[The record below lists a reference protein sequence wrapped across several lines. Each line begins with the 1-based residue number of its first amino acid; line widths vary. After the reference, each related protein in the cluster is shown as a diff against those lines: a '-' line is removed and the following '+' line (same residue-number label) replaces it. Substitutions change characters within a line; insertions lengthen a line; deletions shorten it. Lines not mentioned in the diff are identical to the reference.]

1 MLPSPHASDEYSNIV
16 NLGCTFEGKQKLPSS
31 RQTQRFLELVDARNR
46 GGAHLM
52 FSSVKPHSVNYCL
65 VPLRGLITFQPGSY
79 FSYSLFLFCNAS
91 SPILP
96 PARYNPSTFYR
107 LPSTPLHLGQSVC
120 IKKHR
125 HKPIGSLMGLQHRVV
140 WAPQ

>member
-65 VPLRGLITFQPGSY
+65 VPLRGLITFQP
-79 FSYSLFLFCNAS
+79 
-91 SPILP
+91 
-96 PARYNPSTFYR
+96 ARYNPSTFYR